1 MRQPPAL
8 AALLRNLRV
17 SSPTGTNS
25 PSAVLVH
32 SMTQTDYS
40 QIGPAVGEIF
50 PDFELP
56 DGEERAV
63 RLHGWRNGRRAVIV
77 FYRSAAW

>member
-1 MRQPPAL
+1 
-8 AALLRNLRV
+8 
-17 SSPTGTNS
+17 
-25 PSAVLVH
+25 
-32 SMTQTDYS
+32 MTQTDYS